1 MNGIA
6 GPWNDFSR
14 IFGSFPSQSIIRKSL
29 TMKATA
35 TLLAIGGVLTVSAPG
50 ALIITGVF
58 DGPLPGGTPKGI
70 ELFATS
76 DIADL
81 SNFGIGSANNG
92 GGTDGVES
100 ILPSQAL
107 AAGSFFLVTSELTN
121 ASQWFGSEP
130 DHVAGSAVGINGDD
144 AIELFDLSG
153 GGETVIDVFGDINT
167 DGNGTPWEYLD
178 GWAYRND
185 GVLANGGTFDPANWS
200 FSGPNEWDGDD
211 NFGEGSDNGT
221 NVTATPPFP
230 AGTFQVPEPTST
242 LLGGI
247 GLALLCFLRRKK

>member
-1 MNGIA
+1 
-6 GPWNDFSR
+6 
-14 IFGSFPSQSIIRKSL
+14 
-29 TMKATA
+29 MKAIA
-35 TLLAIGGVLTVSAPG
+35 TLLAIGGGLTISSPG

-58 DGPLPGGTPKGI
+58 DGPLPGGDPKGI

-76 DIADL
+76 DVADL
-81 SNFGIGSANNG
+81 SQFAVGVANNG

-100 ILPSQAL
+100 ILPNQAL
-107 AAGSFFLVTSELTN
+107 AAGSFFLVTTELDDAT
-121 ASQWFGSEP
+121 QWFGIEP
-130 DHVAGSAVGINGDD
+130 GHLAGNGINHNGDD
-144 AIELFDLSG
+144 AIELFFDSTGAFSG
-153 GGETVIDVFGDINT
+153 DESVIDVFGDIDT
-167 DGNGTPWEYLD
+167 DGTGTPWDTVD
-178 GWAYRND
+178 GWAYRNN
-185 GVLANGGTFDPANWS
+185 GVLANDGIFNPANWS

-211 NFGEGSDNGT
+211 NFDGGSDNGT